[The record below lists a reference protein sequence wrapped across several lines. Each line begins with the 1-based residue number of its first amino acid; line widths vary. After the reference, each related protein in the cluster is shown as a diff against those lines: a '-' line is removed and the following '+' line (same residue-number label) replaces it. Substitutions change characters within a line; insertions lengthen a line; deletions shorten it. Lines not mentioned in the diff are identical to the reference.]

1 MIAAWVGLMAA
12 CRAGDQLAMARMPL
26 ALLLGWLMLAAA
38 VHGAW
43 VCSLVSVLA
52 WCGAIAYATQYH
64 HIGSHASRI

>member
-1 MIAAWVGLMAA
+1 
-12 CRAGDQLAMARMPL
+12 MPL